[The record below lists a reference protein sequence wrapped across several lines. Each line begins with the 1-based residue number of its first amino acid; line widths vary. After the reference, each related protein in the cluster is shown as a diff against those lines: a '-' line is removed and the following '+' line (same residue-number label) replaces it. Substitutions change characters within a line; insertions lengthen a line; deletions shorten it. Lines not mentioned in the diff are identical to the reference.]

1 MTEQANK
8 QWDGLTITGEL
19 RIGVY
24 YAGLRHKRFT
34 LRVGMAGDLVAA
46 QELHPDGPF
55 QLTTLE
61 VYRRQLLSLGDIP
74 TEALTVELL
83 REQLA
88 ETDLAIIA
96 NADADLEK
104 KLAPQSAA
112 TPTGDESSTPLSD
125 TATGL
130 TNSAS

>member
-1 MTEQANK
+1 MTEQMNK

-24 YAGLRHKRFT
+24 YSGLRHKNFT

-55 QLTTLE
+55 QLVTLE

-74 TEALTVELL
+74 PEALTTELL
-83 REQLA
+83 RENLA
-88 ETDLAIIA
+88 ETDLAVI
-96 NADADLEK
+96 ADADAALEK
-104 KLAPQSAA
+104 KLAPPSAA
-112 TPTGDESSTPLSD
+112 TPTGDASNTPSSD
-125 TATGL
+125 TVTD
-130 TNSAS
+130 